1 MIDYSYFFENLDL
14 TNLFVS
20 AFDDAFVYRYNAND
34 RSVKERIDV
43 RYIHGPKHRVLHDLN
58 DRAKTL
64 TLPVVTFEQVSLAR
78 DTSRILNKG
87 EHFYRSGGDD
97 NKIAKIPIPI
107 PVNMEFNVS
116 IMTYFKEDLDQIIQ
130 NFIVN
135 CDPYIIVSW
144 KTPEAFGMPFLDE
157 IRSEIQWSGNI
168 SYTNPKD
175 LSPDTK
181 WRIGADTSF
190 TVKGWMFK
198 SLDQRQAPIYTVR
211 TDFKST
217 SLSGYY
223 SYDDISSLSANS
235 IDTDVIMVSAYPE
248 FTNLF
253 YSYGGIKLPIYDN
266 LVINGNFENNFL
278 LYGKR
283 FSYSNS
289 WYLSSGEPNFST
301 NFELISTARYPLISA
316 YNIKDWVT
324 VESDNVARITI
335 PSEALSA
342 FGEFKIITANEAGW
356 ASYPPTSLFN
366 WTSGAYYAYSSLSGY
381 YVQPDGESLYIHPL
395 MISDLYDILD

>member
-20 AFDDAFVYRYNAND
+20 AFDDAFVYRYNAID

-43 RYIHGPKHRVLHDLN
+43 RYINGPKHRVLHDLN

-107 PVNMEFNVS
+107 PVNLEFNVS

-217 SLSGYY
+217 NLSGYY
-223 SYDDISSLSANS
+223 SYDNIPSLSANS
-235 IDTDVIMVSAYPE
+235 IDTDVVLVSAYPE

-253 YSYGGIKLPIYDN
+253 YSYGGIKLPIYED
-266 LVINGNFENNFL
+266 LAINSNFENSFL

-283 FSYSNS
+283 FSYTNS
-289 WYLSSGEPNFST
+289 WYLSSGEPNFYT
-301 NFELISTARYPLISA
+301 NFELVSTARYPLISA
-316 YNIKDWVT
+316 YDVTDWVT

-335 PSEALSA
+335 PSNTLSA
-342 FGEFKIITANEAGW
+342 SGNFKIITANEAGW
-356 ASYPPTSLFN
+356 ISYPTTTLSN
-366 WTSGAYYAYSSLSGY
+366 STSG
-381 YVQPDGESLYIHPL
+381 I
-395 MISDLYDILD
+395 